1 MFHSFFF
8 QWRFSSECFSPG
20 RSIGSLK
27 VKPFLFD
34 DDLLLLLEI
43 VKNFFWEESGNSQI
57 DFKCLHILNQTKIF
71 VFLFWRWMMVNIISV
86 YTSFFIYLV
95 WSFGRFS
102 QFLLYFKWA
111 MMNCAKQALLLFR
124 NMKLHVEH
132 MIVTVYMLILWEG
145 NRWAHRLLLFS
156 PETSIKAKIINIPVL
171 QCVVACLL
179 YCFLGNFISGKNCR
193 GINFVREIFSSMT
206 CKASRATQQG
216 LESTPNFAYIHCMPV

>member
-57 DFKCLHILNQTKIF
+57 DFKCLHIFNQTKIF
-71 VFLFWRWMMVNIISV
+71 VYLFWRWMMVNIISV

-145 NRWAHRLLLFS
+145 NRWAHRL
-156 PETSIKAKIINIPVL
+156 
-171 QCVVACLL
+171 
-179 YCFLGNFISGKNCR
+179 
-193 GINFVREIFSSMT
+193 
-206 CKASRATQQG
+206 
-216 LESTPNFAYIHCMPV
+216 